1 MNSLWIVFTVI
12 AAAAQTARNAIQR
25 DLTAGLGAGGAAHI
39 RFLFALP
46 FALLFLAGLMVAD
59 HAPLPAVT
67 PVFSLWILLGAITQ
81 IGATLLMVMTMEER
95 SFVISMAYLKTEP
108 VIVALL
114 GLIFLGDQLT
124 FMMAAAIVIATIGV
138 VLISL
143 RSGAPRAGDGR
154 WSGLRPALLG
164 LGSGA
169 LFAFAAIGFRG
180 AILSLH
186 RPDYLMTATFS
197 LAVGLFVQAGLLL
210 VYLALRRPETL
221 RAIARR
227 WRPSLLAGFVGA
239 IASEFWFLA
248 FALATA
254 ASVRTLGLVDVLF
267 AQGVTHLVFKQK
279 TTRREI
285 IGIAVLVAGALLLVW
300 AQP

>member
-12 AAAAQTARNAIQR
+12 AAAAQTVRNAIQR

-46 FALLFLAGLMVAD
+46 FALLFLAGLMATD
-59 HAPLPAVT
+59 PAPLPAVT
-67 PVFSLWILLGAITQ
+67 PVFGLWILLGAITQ

-114 GLIFLGDQLT
+114 GLIFLGDRLT

-143 RSGAPRAGDGR
+143 RPGTPRAADGR
-154 WSGLRPALLG
+154 SGGLRPALLG

-169 LFAFAAIGFRG
+169 LFAFSAIGFRG

-186 RPDYLMTATFS
+186 RPDFLMAATFS

-267 AQGVTHLVFKQK
+267 AQGVTHLVFRQK
-279 TTRREI
+279 TTPREL

>member
-1 MNSLWIVFTVI
+1 MNPLWIVFTVI
-12 AAAAQTARNAIQR
+12 AAAAQTARNAMQR
-25 DLTAGLGAGGAAHI
+25 DLTGGLGAAGAAHI
-39 RFLFALP
+39 RFLFGFP
-46 FALLFLAGLMVAD
+46 FALLFLLGVVVTTPN
-59 HAPLPAVT
+59 PLPAPT
-67 PVFSLWILLGAITQ
+67 FHFWLWILLGSLTQ
-81 IGATLLMVMTMEER
+81 IGATLLMLMTMEER
-95 SFVISMAYLKTEP
+95 SFVISIAYLKTEP

-114 GLIFLGDQLT
+114 GLVFLGDRLT
-124 FMMAAAIVIATIGV
+124 FLMATAILIATIGV

-143 RSGAPRAGDGR
+143 RSGAPRARGAR
-154 WSGLRPALLG
+154 WGALRPALLG

-169 LFAFAAIGFRG
+169 LFAFSAIGFRG

-186 RPDYLMTATFS
+186 MPGFLMAATYS
-197 LAVGLFVQAGLLL
+197 LAVGLVLQAALLTVWL
-210 VYLALRRPETL
+210 TL
-221 RAIARR
+221 RKPQTLAAILHL
-227 WRPSLLAGFVGA
+227 WRPSMVAGFIGA

-279 TTRREI
+279 TTRREL
-285 IGIAVLVAGALLLVW
+285 IGIAVLVTGALLLVW

>member
-46 FALLFLAGLMVAD
+46 FALFFLAGLVVAD

-67 PVFSLWILLGAITQ
+67 PVFGLWILLGAITQ

-114 GLIFLGDQLT
+114 GLIFLGDRLT

-154 WSGLRPALLG
+154 WSALRPALLG

-169 LFAFAAIGFRG
+169 LFAFSAIGFRG

-221 RAIARR
+221 RAIARL

-285 IGIAVLVAGALLLVW
+285 IGITVLVAGALLLVW

>member
-1 MNSLWIVFTVI
+1 MNPLWIVFTVI

-39 RFLFALP
+39 RFLFGFP
-46 FALLFLAGLMVAD
+46 FAVLFLLGVMAAR

-67 PVFSLWILLGAITQ
+67 PVFGLWILLGAITQ
-81 IGATLLMVMTMEER
+81 IGATLLMLMTMEER
-95 SFVISMAYLKTEP
+95 SFVISIAYLKTEP

-114 GLIFLGDQLT
+114 GLIFLGDRLT
-124 FMMAAAIVIATIGV
+124 FPMAAAILIATIGV

-143 RSGAPRAGDGR
+143 RSGTPRAGDAR
-154 WSGLRPALLG
+154 WSGLRPAMLG

-169 LFAFAAIGFRG
+169 LFAFSAIGFRG

-186 RPDYLMTATFS
+186 MPDFPMAATFS
-197 LAVGLFVQAGLLL
+197 LAIGLFVQAGLLL
-210 VYLALRRPETL
+210 VYLGLRRPQTL
-221 RAIARR
+221 CAMARL
-227 WRPSLLAGFVGA
+227 WRPSLLAGFIGA

-267 AQGVTHLVFKQK
+267 AQALTHLVFKQK

>member
-1 MNSLWIVFTVI
+1 MNPLWIVFTVI

-46 FALLFLAGLMVAD
+46 FALLFLAGLMAAD
-59 HAPLPAVT
+59 PAPLPAVT
-67 PVFSLWILLGAITQ
+67 PVFGLWILLGALTQ

-114 GLIFLGDQLT
+114 GLIFLGDRLT
-124 FMMAAAIVIATIGV
+124 VLMAAAIVIATIGV

-143 RSGAPRAGDGR
+143 RPGARQAQER
-154 WSGLRPALLG
+154 WSRLRPALLG

-239 IASEFWFLA
+239 IASEFWLLA